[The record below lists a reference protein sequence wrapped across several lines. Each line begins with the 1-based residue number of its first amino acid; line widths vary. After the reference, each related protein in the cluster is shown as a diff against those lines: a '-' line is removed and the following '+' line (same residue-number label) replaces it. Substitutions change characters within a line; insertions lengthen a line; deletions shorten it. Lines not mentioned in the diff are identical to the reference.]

1 MDQQTWIVTFH
12 NDSVIEASQY
22 SSELQESFL
31 DISRESKVTFLR
43 NTNNT
48 QSGIGETII
57 ALLPSTVM
65 IAAIN
70 AIKQFFL
77 RNHPNNASIDLEIK
91 ELKFK
96 AAGISQANYKHTMEE
111 LLKYAQ
117 TLEHEE
123 K

>member
-12 NDSVIEASQY
+12 NDSVIEASQHAR
-22 SSELQESFL
+22 ELKELFL

-48 QSGIGETII
+48 QSGIEETII
-57 ALLPSTVM
+57 ALLPSTVL

-96 AAGISQANYKHTMEE
+96 AAGISQANYMHTMEE
-111 LLKYAQ
+111 LLKYVQ
-117 TLEHEE
+117 TLENEE